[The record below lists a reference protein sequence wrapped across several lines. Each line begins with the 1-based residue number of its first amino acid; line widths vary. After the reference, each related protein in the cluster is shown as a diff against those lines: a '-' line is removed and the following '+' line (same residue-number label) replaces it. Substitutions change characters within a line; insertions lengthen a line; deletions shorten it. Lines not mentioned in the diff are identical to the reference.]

1 MGIGG
6 GPSEWDD
13 YEWVRLD
20 DLAVEPHAEA
30 VLDWL
35 ADHPVWTEEDADR
48 VLLVDL
54 DNLRAEPGR
63 WGVRMAAMVALAS
76 QADHAFFAGQSGAV
90 RRARPHLDG
99 VEATVQAVPDGS
111 DLADHALLDA
121 ARALCRRRLDVCVVS
136 NDGIFAE
143 LVDSGPLT
151 VVTPGRQALSRRLV
165 YAATRLVELTTLEE
179 AAAGRAPA

>member
-1 MGIGG
+1 VGIGG

-20 DLAVEPHAEA
+20 DLPVEPLTEA
-30 VLDWL
+30 ILDWL
-35 ADHPVWTEEDADR
+35 ADHPVWTGGDVDR

-76 QADHAFFAGQSGAV
+76 QADHAHFAGQAGAV
-90 RRARPHLDG
+90 RRARPHLEG
-99 VEATVQAVPDGS
+99 VAATVQGVPDGS

-121 ARALCRRRLDVCVVS
+121 ARALDLHRAEVCVVS
-136 NDGIFAE
+136 NDGIFAD
-143 LVDSGPLT
+143 LADSAPLT
-151 VVTPGRQALSRRLV
+151 VVTPGRQALSKRLV
-165 YAATRLVELTTLEE
+165 DAATRLVELTTLEE
-179 AAAGRAPA
+179 AAGSVRA

>member
-20 DLAVEPHAEA
+20 EISVEPLAEA
-30 VLDWL
+30 ILDWL
-35 ADHPVWTEEDADR
+35 DEHPVWTTGGHDR

-76 QADHAFFAGQSGAV
+76 QADHAFFAGQGGAV
-90 RRARPHLDG
+90 RRARPHLFG
-99 VEATVQAVPDGS
+99 VDAAVETVPDGS
-111 DLADHALLDA
+111 DLADHALLDSA
-121 ARALCRRRLDVCVVS
+121 MAVGLQGAEVCVVS
-136 NDGIFAE
+136 NDGIFAD
-143 LVDSGPLT
+143 LADSGPLT

-165 YAATRLVELTTLEE
+165 DAATRLVELTTLEE
-179 AAAGRAPA
+179 AASGSVHT